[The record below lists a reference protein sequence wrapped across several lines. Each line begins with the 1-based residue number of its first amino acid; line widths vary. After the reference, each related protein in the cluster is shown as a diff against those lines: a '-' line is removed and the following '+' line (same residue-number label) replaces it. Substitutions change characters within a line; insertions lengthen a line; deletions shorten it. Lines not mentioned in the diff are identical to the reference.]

1 METFVLNNLIV
12 VVYFCWVRWV
22 TMWLAN
28 MGDSVVLEALRAATS
43 QDPELLKR
51 GENLLKS
58 WEGQAGFYRTL
69 SVLFML
75 LWRHRYSTLL
85 VSGYFYQPSSWNSS

>member
-1 METFVLNNLIV
+1 
-12 VVYFCWVRWV
+12 
-22 TMWLAN
+22 

-51 GENLLKS
+51 GENVLKS

-69 SVLFML
+69 SV
-75 LWRHRYSTLL
+75 S
-85 VSGYFYQPSSWNSS
+85 YFVITSSLYNYCV

>member
-1 METFVLNNLIV
+1 
-12 VVYFCWVRWV
+12 
-22 TMWLAN
+22 

-69 SVLFML
+69 SVLYKAQLYTITSPRMHFFLVKL
-75 LWRHRYSTLL
+75 LS
-85 VSGYFYQPSSWNSS
+85 YF